1 MQKNRTIPFGYCV
14 INGKYALN
22 TAECESIKKVFTDY
36 IGGKSLK
43 AIAAEMHVPY
53 NANKIAWNKNM
64 VSRVLE
70 NKKYIGE
77 NGYPK
82 IVSKHEFEQAEQ
94 IRIERTTY
102 RKPALQTNPQS
113 IKTVMVTKYDPTD
126 EIQQMTNEINR
137 LLNSETF
144 DKENIEALIIKC
156 AQLKY
161 SAIYEVKQQ

>member
-1 MQKNRTIPFGYCV
+1 MQKNRIIPFGYCV

-22 TAECESIKKVFTDY
+22 ICESEAVQKIFSDY
-36 IGGKSLK
+36 INGKSLK
-43 AIAAEMHVPY
+43 TIAAEMQIPY
-53 NANKIAWNKNM
+53 NANKTAWNKNM

-82 IVSKHEFEQAEQ
+82 IIAKHEFEQAEQ
-94 IRIERTTY
+94 IRMERTTY

-113 IKTVMVTKYDPTD
+113 IKTIIVTEYEPTD
-126 EIQQMTNEINR
+126 EIQLMTNEINR
-137 LLNSETF
+137 LLDSENA
-144 DKENIEALIIKC
+144 DKNITEEMIIKC

-161 SAIYEVKQQ
+161 SAICEVKQQ